1 MKIFQDIFSGEELL
15 SDSYPIVMLFD
26 NVVGE
31 VQAKMVAIK
40 DAEVDIG
47 CGNAFG
53 GTNE

>member
-1 MKIFQDIFSGEELL
+1 MIILQDIFSGEELL
-15 SDSYPIVMLFD
+15 SDAYKVDMLFD
-26 NVVGE
+26 NVIGE
-31 VQAKMVAIK
+31 VQSKMVAIK